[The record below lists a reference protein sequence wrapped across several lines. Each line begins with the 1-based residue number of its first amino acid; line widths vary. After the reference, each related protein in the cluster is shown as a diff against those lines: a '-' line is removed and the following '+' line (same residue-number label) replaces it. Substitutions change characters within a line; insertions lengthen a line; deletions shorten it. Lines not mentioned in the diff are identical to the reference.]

1 MPGTRPV
8 GCRQGFDPDM
18 LLALLLYAYAVGER
32 SSRRIERL
40 WGPCR
45 VPGGVWPGRPGPH
58 HDRPVPGPAPG
69 RVRGRVRAGA
79 AAVRGRGD
87 GEGRDRVDRWH
98 QDRRERLA
106 GREPPGAAV
115 RHEAQRIAHEIVAE
129 AARVD
134 AAEDARGD
142 DDDLRRVRRPRWSGR
157 EHQEGAR
164 RARRP
169 GRRTR
174 PGRPGRLARIG
185 DLLARLEAGEAL
197 HGPVP
202 AGADPIAWYR
212 ARITGLGRSSPSSTA
227 SVAEASVARTEL
239 RRVAARRTDAG
250 RRRGR
255 GRDRDPRPAR
265 SRARG
270 TCPAHPQG
278 PGRGGTGPTVNVS
291 DPESRLMTHGAGGG
305 SVQLQRPGRGHRRPP
320 HPRCPR
326 VPGRQRHPLLRP
338 RPAHRDARRDPVDLQ
353 IGTVLAD
360 AGYFTEENLT
370 MPGPDRL
377 IAPGKHRD
385 LPTGTDPAPGPPP
398 GDATARELM
407 RDRLRPRGRDDL
419 QAKISHRRD
428 PDRPPQGPRRTPPLQ
443 PPRTHRSNRRTQ
455 PRSRRGQPPP
465 PAHHRPRHQPN
476 RRPPGRAQSA
486 PPDPPNW
493 S

>member
-1 MPGTRPV
+1 MAPRSPRTPRGARTVRRCGTRPS
-8 GCRQGFDPDM
+8 GSPT
-18 LLALLLYAYAVGER
+18 R
-32 SSRRIERL
+32 S
-40 WGPCR
+40 
-45 VPGGVWPGRPGPH
+45 WPR
-58 HDRPVPGPAPG
+58 
-69 RVRGRVRAGA
+69 
-79 AAVRGRGD
+79 
-87 GEGRDRVDRWH
+87 
-98 QDRRERLA
+98 
-106 GREPPGAAV
+106 PPGSTPP
-115 RHEAQRIAHEIVAE
+115 RTP
-129 AARVD
+129 
-134 AAEDARGD
+134 GD
-142 DDDLRRVRRPRWSGR
+142 DDDLRPGRRPRWSGR

-174 PGRPGRLARIG
+174 PGRPGRPPGSATLT
-185 DLLARLEAGEAL
+185 RLEAGEAL
-197 HGPVP
+197 HGPVRP
-202 AGADPIAWYR
+202 ADPIAWHQGEDHR
-212 ARITGLGRSSPSSTA
+212 AGPPSPSSTA
-227 SVAEASVARTEL
+227 SAAEASVARTEPPPL
-239 RRVAARRTDAG
+239 RRAAQMLAGAEDEARPGPSTCAVAR
-250 RRRGR
+250 
-255 GRDRDPRPAR
+255 
-265 SRARG
+265 RG

-407 RDRLRPRGRDDL
+407 RDRLRTP
-419 QAKISHRRD
+419 
-428 PDRPPQGPRRTPPLQ
+428 GPRRPTSEDQ
-443 PPRTHRSNRRTQ
+443 PP
-455 PRSRRGQPPP
+455 SRP
-465 PAHHRPRHQPN
+465 
-476 RRPPGRAQSA
+476 
-486 PPDPPNW
+486 
-493 S
+493 